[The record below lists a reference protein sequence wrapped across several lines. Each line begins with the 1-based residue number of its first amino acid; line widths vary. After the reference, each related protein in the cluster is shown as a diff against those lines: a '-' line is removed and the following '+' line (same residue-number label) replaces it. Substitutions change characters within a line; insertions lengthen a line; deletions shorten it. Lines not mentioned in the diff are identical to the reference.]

1 MVGMDEI
8 RDSLNSNPYLT
19 DDIKENFMELITI
32 FNSNFNTVSLATLNE
47 RIKTLKV
54 IRGSKFLIKNS
65 STYDPISNEILISMT
80 KITDDIDCKHI
91 LMRELLNVITSKDNF
106 TGFNNDLKYEA
117 LNIGYTEMLANLL
130 VGNESVN
137 EYEDEVIAANLMISL
152 IGDENVFNAYFKNDI
167 NLIIGAVS

>member
-91 LMRELLNVITSKDNF
+91 LMRELLNVITAKDNY
-106 TGFNNDLKYEA
+106 TGFNKERAYEA
-117 LNIGYTEMLANLL
+117 LNIGYTEILTNFL
-130 VGNESVN
+130 VGNLFDS
-137 EYEDEVIAANLMISL
+137 EYEDEVIATNMIAEIVGS
-152 IGDENVFNAYFKNDI
+152 DNMFNAYFNNDI
-167 NLIIGAVS
+167 SLILNTVC